1 MSAGDSP
8 HRAKVITVSDGVHHG
23 SRVDTG
29 GAAVAEYLA
38 SHGFEVE
45 ATMVIPD
52 GADAVA
58 AALTQMCSG
67 FAGVVVTTGGT
78 GFGPRDQTPE
88 GTAAVIERD
97 APGLAEAMRAIS
109 PFGRL
114 SRGRSGTVGDCIV
127 LNLPGSPTGAVEQ
140 LGAVID
146 VLAHAVDLIVGRPSG
161 H

>member
-1 MSAGDSP
+1 MSAAVSP
-8 HRAKVITVSDGVHHG
+8 HRAKVITVSDGVYHG

-29 GAAVAEYLA
+29 GVAVAEYLV

-88 GTAAVIERD
+88 GTATVIERE

-140 LGAVID
+140 LSAVID